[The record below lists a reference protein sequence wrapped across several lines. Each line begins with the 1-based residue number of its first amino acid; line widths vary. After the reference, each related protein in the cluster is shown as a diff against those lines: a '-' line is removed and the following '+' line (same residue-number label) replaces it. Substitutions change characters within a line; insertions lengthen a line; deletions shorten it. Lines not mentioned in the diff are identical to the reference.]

1 MDRVTLRLWRGVEEP
16 LPSVAEGTSALLNL
30 PMLLGT
36 FRPPTP
42 DKVFP
47 WGRERCK
54 RLLYFEGYAVF
65 AQPSPGKNNSKAGGA
80 QRSSTSLARSI
91 PSSKILHRPGMECT
105 LTIQCVSR
113 QTLLSDIGGRKA
125 QSSTGKLSTAEVL
138 RLRAPSAVSPD
149 PSVRRSAQDDDFV
162 GVWKKKHPNKQHG

>member
-65 AQPSPGKNNSKAGGA
+65 AQPSPGK
-80 QRSSTSLARSI
+80 QRKGWRRAKKLYLIGTTNPKFKDLARTSGWKMTTVHKNDV
-91 PSSKILHRPGMECT
+91 PGLSSAYR
-105 LTIQCVSR
+105 
-113 QTLLSDIGGRKA
+113 GGPRCRASVVEK
-125 QSSTGKLSTAEVL
+125 
-138 RLRAPSAVSPD
+138 LRAAWV
-149 PSVRRSAQDDDFV
+149 
-162 GVWKKKHPNKQHG
+162 N